1 MTGTVSAVAVGAGV
15 VGQQP
20 KALPLKVGD
29 GGDPGVALVLDGIAE
44 GQGLAMAIR
53 SDLPLAAPYGHSG
66 CGSRS
71 SHLQDGGTPAVLAAG
86 DVRGLSEF
94 RAVLVEELS
103 YRARGMAGDLGEGAG
118 GVVVLAGQYRP
129 LARDK
134 QLSRPGRYPGAGQ
147 AIEVLPVGSDA
158 EGDGLAEFG
167 REQPEHVGPGQRD
180 RPG

>member
-1 MTGTVSAVAVGAGV
+1 MAWRWRSARIFRWRLRTDTAGV
-15 VGQQP
+15 QP
-20 KALPLKVGD
+20 V
-29 GGDPGVALVLDGIAE
+29 IAPA
-44 GQGLAMAIR
+44 GR
-53 SDLPLAAPYGHSG
+53 WN
-66 CGSRS
+66 
-71 SHLQDGGTPAVLAAG
+71 PAVLAAG

-180 RPG
+180 RPGQVVVRAPQRGVGEHAQPDPGHVAVVDQGHPAGVGQAGPGA